1 MALINLS
8 NAYLGFGDHP
18 LLDHTEL
25 HIEQGER
32 VCLVGRNGA
41 GKSTLM
47 KVLAGEVQLDDGK
60 LIFEKDIVVTRLE
73 QDPPRHIED
82 TVFDYVA
89 EGIAHLADLLKQY
102 HHISQQMLTDYSD
115 TLMSQLSQ
123 VQAQLEHANGWQ
135 FENRIQDTLKLLELD
150 PEKRLCELSGGW
162 VRRAALARALVADP
176 DVLLLDEPTNHLDVD
191 TIAWLENLL
200 LEFKGSIIFI
210 SHDRAFIRKMA
221 TRIVDLDR
229 GKLVSYPSNYDV
241 YLETK
246 AEDLRVEALQNELF
260 DKKLAQEEVWIR
272 QGIKAR
278 RTRNEGRVRAL
289 KALREERKAR
299 REVQGT
305 VKIQL
310 DQTARSGK
318 IVFEVEN
325 ASYEVAGKT
334 LLKNFSTTILRGDKI
349 AFIGANGIGKT
360 TLIKLLLGEIQ
371 PTAGTVRCGT
381 KLEVAYFDQY
391 RAELDPE
398 KTVMDNV
405 ADGKQDIE
413 VNGVKRHVL
422 GYLQDFL
429 FPPKRAMTP
438 VKALSGGERNR
449 LLLAKLLLKPNNLL
463 ILDEPTN
470 DLDVET
476 LELLE
481 EMLADYQ
488 GTLIIVSHDRQFID
502 NTATECYIFEG
513 EGVVNKYIGGYHDA
527 KQQQENYFA
536 SKAPY
541 RPSDTSPRK
550 QGEGSG
556 ALQKNVEKAP
566 LVESEN
572 APLRPAD
579 TSSRKQ
585 GEGKKVKLS
594 YKEQR
599 ELEALP
605 EKMEQLEAEIE
616 ALQAEV
622 NSADF
627 FAKDPSYTQT
637 QLQKLADTEMAL
649 EQAFERWEELENI
662 KNGIC

>member
-1 MALINLS
+1 MALLNLS
-8 NAYLGFGDHP
+8 NAYLGFGDFP

-25 HIEQGER
+25 HIEPNER

-60 LIFEKDIVVTRLE
+60 LIFEKDIIVTRLE
-73 QDPPRHIED
+73 QDPPRHIQE
-82 TVFDYVA
+82 TVFEYVA
-89 EGIAHLADLLKQY
+89 EGIAHLSDLLKQY
-102 HHISQQMLTDYSD
+102 HHISQQMLTNYSD
-115 TLMSQLSQ
+115 ELLAKLSQ
-123 VQAQLEHANGWQ
+123 VQAQLEHNNGWQ

-150 PEKRLCELSGGW
+150 PDKKLCELSGGW
-162 VRRAALARALVADP
+162 VRRAALARALVANP
-176 DVLLLDEPTNHLDVD
+176 DILLLDEPTNHLDVEAI
-191 TIAWLENLL
+191 TWLEDLL
-200 LEFKGSIIFI
+200 LNFKGSIIFI
-210 SHDRAFIRKMA
+210 SHDRSFIRKIA

-229 GKLVSYPSNYDV
+229 GKLVSYPGNYDL

-289 KALREERKAR
+289 KKLREERCNR
-299 REVQGT
+299 REVQGKA
-305 VKIQL
+305 KIQL
-310 DQTARSGK
+310 DTTARSGK
-318 IVFEVEN
+318 IVFEIEH
-325 ASYEVAGKT
+325 ASYEVEGKT
-334 LLKNFSTTILRGDKI
+334 LLKDFSATIQRGDKI
-349 AFIGANGIGKT
+349 ALVGPNGCGKT
-360 TLIKLLLGEIQ
+360 TFIKLLLGELQ
-371 PTAGTVRCGT
+371 PTSGTIRCGT
-381 KLEVAYFDQY
+381 KLDVAYFDQY
-391 RAELDPE
+391 RAELDLE

-481 EMLADYQ
+481 ELLADYQ
-488 GTLIIVSHDRQFID
+488 GTLLIVSHDRQFID
-502 NTATECYIFEG
+502 NTVEECFFFEG
-513 EGVVNKYIGGYHDA
+513 SGVLNQYIGGYFDA
-527 KQQQENYFA
+527 KQQQENYHA
-536 SKAPY
+536 SQAVQ
-541 RPSDTSPRK
+541 S
-550 QGEGSG
+550 QN
-556 ALQKNVEKAP
+556 QKKNEP
-566 LVESEN
+566 LVSE
-572 APLRPAD
+572 PA
-579 TSSRKQ
+579 KQ
-585 GEGKKVKLS
+585 EKPKAETKKVKLS

-599 ELEALP
+599 ELEELP
-605 EKMEQLEAEIE
+605 AKMEALEADIE
-616 ALQAEV
+616 ALQTEV

-627 FAKDPSYTQT
+627 FSKEIAYTQEK
-637 QLQKLADTEMAL
+637 LQALAEKEAEL
-649 EQAFERWEELENI
+649 EQAFERWEMLENI
-662 KNGIC
+662 KNGNV

>member
-1 MALINLS
+1 MALLNLS
-8 NAYLGFGDHP
+8 NAYLGFGDFP

-25 HIEQGER
+25 HIEPNER

-60 LIFEKDIVVTRLE
+60 LIFEKDIIVTRLE
-73 QDPPRHIED
+73 QDPPRHIQE
-82 TVFDYVA
+82 TVFEYVA
-89 EGIAHLADLLKQY
+89 EGIAHLSDLLKQY
-102 HHISQQMLTDYSD
+102 HYISQQMLTNYRDE
-115 TLMSQLSQ
+115 LLAKLSQ
-123 VQAQLEHANGWQ
+123 VQAQLEHNNGWQ

-150 PEKRLCELSGGW
+150 PDKKLCELSGGW
-162 VRRAALARALVADP
+162 VRRAALARALVANP
-176 DVLLLDEPTNHLDVD
+176 DILLLDEPTNHLDVEAI
-191 TIAWLENLL
+191 TWLEDLL
-200 LEFKGSIIFI
+200 LNFKGSIIFI
-210 SHDRAFIRKMA
+210 SHDRSFIRKIA

-229 GKLVSYPSNYDV
+229 GKLVSYPGNYDL

-289 KALREERKAR
+289 KKLREERRNR
-299 REVQGT
+299 REVQGKA
-305 VKIQL
+305 KIQL
-310 DQTARSGK
+310 DTTARSGK
-318 IVFEVEN
+318 IVFEIEH
-325 ASYEVAGKT
+325 ASYEVEGKT
-334 LLKNFSTTILRGDKI
+334 LLKDFSATIQRGDKI
-349 AFIGANGIGKT
+349 ALVGPNGCGKT
-360 TLIKLLLGEIQ
+360 TFIKLLLGELQ
-371 PTAGTVRCGT
+371 PTSGTIRCGT
-381 KLEVAYFDQY
+381 KLDVAYFDQY
-391 RAELDPE
+391 RAELDLE

-481 EMLADYQ
+481 ELLADYQ
-488 GTLIIVSHDRQFID
+488 GTLLIVSHDRQFID
-502 NTATECYIFEG
+502 NTVEECFFFEG
-513 EGVVNKYIGGYHDA
+513 NGVLNQYIGGYFDA
-527 KQQQENYFA
+527 KQQQENYHA
-536 SKAPY
+536 SQAVQ
-541 RPSDTSPRK
+541 S
-550 QGEGSG
+550 QN
-556 ALQKNVEKAP
+556 QKKNEP
-566 LVESEN
+566 LVSE
-572 APLRPAD
+572 LV
-579 TSSRKQ
+579 KQ
-585 GEGKKVKLS
+585 EKPKAETKKVKLS

-599 ELEALP
+599 ELEELP
-605 EKMEQLEAEIE
+605 AKMEALEADIE
-616 ALQAEV
+616 ALQTEV

-627 FAKDPSYTQT
+627 FSKEIAYTQEK
-637 QLQKLADTEMAL
+637 LQALAEKEAEL
-649 EQAFERWEELENI
+649 EQAFERWEMLENI
-662 KNGIC
+662 KNGNV

>member
-1 MALINLS
+1 MALLNLS
-8 NAYLGFGDHP
+8 NAYLGFGDFP

-25 HIEQGER
+25 HIEPNER

-60 LIFEKDIVVTRLE
+60 LIFEKDIVVARLE
-73 QDPPRHIED
+73 QDPPRHIQE
-82 TVFDYVA
+82 TVFEYVA
-89 EGIAHLADLLKQY
+89 EGIAHLSDLLKQY

-115 TLMSQLSQ
+115 ELLATLSQ
-123 VQAQLEHANGWQ
+123 VQAQLEHNNGWQ

-150 PEKRLCELSGGW
+150 PDKKLCELSGGW
-162 VRRAALARALVADP
+162 VRRAALARALVANP
-176 DVLLLDEPTNHLDVD
+176 DILLLDEPTNHLDVEAI
-191 TIAWLENLL
+191 TWLEDLL
-200 LEFKGSIIFI
+200 LNFKGSIIFI
-210 SHDRAFIRKMA
+210 SHDRSFIRKMA

-229 GKLVSYPSNYDV
+229 GKLVSYPSNYDL

-278 RTRNEGRVRAL
+278 RTRNEGRVRTL
-289 KALREERKAR
+289 KKLREERRNR
-299 REVQGT
+299 REVQGKA
-305 VKIQL
+305 KIQL
-310 DQTARSGK
+310 DTTARSGK
-318 IVFEVEN
+318 IVFEIEN
-325 ASYEVAGKT
+325 ASYEVEGKT
-334 LLKNFSTTILRGDKI
+334 LLKDFSATIQRGDKI
-349 AFIGANGIGKT
+349 ALVGPNGCGKT
-360 TLIKLLLGEIQ
+360 TFIKLLLGELQ
-371 PTAGTVRCGT
+371 PTSGTIRCGT
-381 KLEVAYFDQY
+381 KLDVAYFDQY
-391 RAELDPE
+391 RAELDLE

-481 EMLADYQ
+481 ELLADYQ
-488 GTLIIVSHDRQFID
+488 GTLLIVSHDRQFID
-502 NTATECYIFEG
+502 NTVEECFFFEG
-513 EGVVNKYIGGYHDA
+513 NGVLNQYIGGYFDA
-527 KQQQENYFA
+527 KQQQENYHVSQA
-536 SKAPY
+536 SQLQNQKKNEPLAAEPA
-541 RPSDTSPRK
+541 K
-550 QGEGSG
+550 Q
-556 ALQKNVEKAP
+556 EKPKIEA
-566 LVESEN
+566 
-572 APLRPAD
+572 
-579 TSSRKQ
+579 
-585 GEGKKVKLS
+585 KKVKLS

-605 EKMEQLEAEIE
+605 AQMEALEAEIE
-616 ALQAEV
+616 SLQTEIS
-622 NSADF
+622 SADF
-627 FAKDPSYTQT
+627 FSKEVAYTQEK
-637 QLQKLADTEMAL
+637 LQALADKEAEL
-649 EQAFERWEELENI
+649 EQAFERWEVLESI
-662 KNGIC
+662 KNGNG

>member
-1 MALINLS
+1 MALLNLS
-8 NAYLGFGDHP
+8 NAYLGFGDFP

-25 HIEQGER
+25 PIEPNER

-73 QDPPRHIED
+73 QDPPRHIQE
-82 TVFDYVA
+82 TVFEYVA
-89 EGIAHLADLLKQY
+89 EGIVHLSDLLKQY
-102 HHISQQMLTDYSD
+102 HHISQQMLTNYSD
-115 TLMSQLSQ
+115 ELLAKLSQ
-123 VQAQLEHANGWQ
+123 VQAQLEHNNGWQ

-150 PEKRLCELSGGW
+150 PDKKLCELSGGW

-176 DVLLLDEPTNHLDVD
+176 DILLLDEPTNHLDVEAI
-191 TIAWLENLL
+191 TWLEDLL
-200 LEFKGSIIFI
+200 LNFKGSIIFI
-210 SHDRAFIRKMA
+210 SHDRSFIRKMA

-229 GKLVSYPSNYDV
+229 GKLVSYPSNYDL

-289 KALREERKAR
+289 KKLREERRNR
-299 REVQGT
+299 REVQGKA
-305 VKIQL
+305 KIQL
-310 DQTARSGK
+310 DTTARSGK
-318 IVFEVEN
+318 IVFEIEH
-325 ASYEVAGKT
+325 ASYEVEGKT
-334 LLKNFSTTILRGDKI
+334 LLKDFSATIQRGDKI
-349 AFIGANGIGKT
+349 ALVGPNGCGKT
-360 TLIKLLLGEIQ
+360 TFIKLLLGELQ
-371 PTAGTVRCGT
+371 PTSGTIRCGT
-381 KLEVAYFDQY
+381 KLDVAYFDQY
-391 RAELDPE
+391 RAELDLE

-481 EMLADYQ
+481 ELLADYQ
-488 GTLIIVSHDRQFID
+488 GTLLIVSHDRQFID
-502 NTATECYIFEG
+502 NTVEECFFFEG
-513 EGVVNKYIGGYHDA
+513 NGVLNQYIGGYFDA
-527 KQQQENYFA
+527 KQQQENYHA
-536 SKAPY
+536 SQAVQSQNQKKNESLLSEPAKQEKPKAE
-541 RPSDTSPRK
+541 T
-550 QGEGSG
+550 
-556 ALQKNVEKAP
+556 
-566 LVESEN
+566 
-572 APLRPAD
+572 
-579 TSSRKQ
+579 
-585 GEGKKVKLS
+585 KKVKLS

-599 ELEALP
+599 ELEELP
-605 EKMEQLEAEIE
+605 AKMEALEADIE
-616 ALQAEV
+616 ALQTEV

-627 FAKDPSYTQT
+627 FSKEIAYTQEK
-637 QLQKLADTEMAL
+637 LQALAEKEAEL
-649 EQAFERWEELENI
+649 EQAFERWEMLENI
-662 KNGIC
+662 KNGNV

>member
-1 MALINLS
+1 MALLNLS

-25 HIEQGER
+25 HIEPNER

-47 KVLAGEVQLDDGK
+47 KVLAGEIQLDDGK
-60 LIFEKDIVVTRLE
+60 LTLEKDIVVTRLE
-73 QDPPRHIED
+73 QDPPRHVQES
-82 TVFDYVA
+82 VFDYVA
-89 EGIAHLADLLKQY
+89 EGIAHLSDLLKQY
-102 HHISQQMLTDYSD
+102 HHISQQMQTDYSD
-115 TLMSQLSQ
+115 ELLTKLSHI
-123 VQAQLEHANGWQ
+123 QAQLEHNNGWQ

-150 PEKRLCELSGGW
+150 PDKKLCELSGGW

-176 DVLLLDEPTNHLDVD
+176 DILLLDEPTNHLDVEAI
-191 TIAWLENLL
+191 TWLEDLL
-200 LEFKGSIIFI
+200 LNFKGSIIFI
-210 SHDRAFIRKMA
+210 SHDRSFIRKMA

-229 GKLVSYPSNYDV
+229 GKLVSYPSNYDL

-246 AEDLRVEALQNELF
+246 AEDLRVEELQNALF

-289 KALREERKAR
+289 KKLREERRNR
-299 REVQGT
+299 REVQGSA
-305 VKIQL
+305 KIQI
-310 DQTARSGK
+310 DQSTRSGK
-318 IVFEVEN
+318 IVFDIEN
-325 ASYEVAGKT
+325 ASYKVAGKT
-334 LLKNFSTTILRGDKI
+334 LLKNFSATIQRGDKI
-349 AFIGANGIGKT
+349 ALVGANGCGKT
-360 TLIKLLLGEIQ
+360 TFIKLLLGELQ
-371 PTAGTVRCGT
+371 PTSGTIHCGT

-391 RAELDPE
+391 RAELDLE

-481 EMLADYQ
+481 ELLTDYQ

-502 NTATECYIFEG
+502 NTVEECFFFEG
-513 EGVVNKYIGGYHDA
+513 DGVVNKYIGGYFDA
-527 KQQQENYFA
+527 KQQQIQYHATLAAHSQNVKKNEPLA
-536 SKAPY
+536 IEPVKA
-541 RPSDTSPRK
+541 
-550 QGEGSG
+550 
-556 ALQKNVEKAP
+556 EKPKA
-566 LVESEN
+566 E
-572 APLRPAD
+572 
-579 TSSRKQ
+579 Q
-585 GEGKKVKLS
+585 KKVKLS

-605 EKMEQLEAEIE
+605 AQMEALEAEME
-616 ALQAEV
+616 ALQSEV

-627 FAKDPSYTQT
+627 FSKEASYTQA
-637 QLQKLADTEMAL
+637 QLQKLAEAEMAL
-649 EQAFERWEELENI
+649 EQAFERWEQLENI
-662 KNGIC
+662 KNGNL

>member
-1 MALINLS
+1 MALLNLS

-25 HIEQGER
+25 HIEPNER

-47 KVLAGEVQLDDGK
+47 KVLAGEIQLDDGK
-60 LIFEKDIVVTRLE
+60 LTLEKDIVVTRLE
-73 QDPPRHIED
+73 QDPPRHVQES
-82 TVFDYVA
+82 VFDYVA
-89 EGIAHLADLLKQY
+89 EGIAHLSDLLKQY
-102 HHISQQMLTDYSD
+102 HHISQQMQTDYSD
-115 TLMSQLSQ
+115 ELLTKLSHI
-123 VQAQLEHANGWQ
+123 QAQLEHNNGWQ

-150 PEKRLCELSGGW
+150 PDKKLCELSGGW

-176 DVLLLDEPTNHLDVD
+176 DILLLDEPTNHLDVEAI
-191 TIAWLENLL
+191 TWLEDLL
-200 LEFKGSIIFI
+200 LNFKGSIIFI
-210 SHDRAFIRKMA
+210 SHDRSFIRKMA

-229 GKLVSYPSNYDV
+229 GKLVSYPSNYDL

-246 AEDLRVEALQNELF
+246 AEDLRVEELQNALL

-289 KALREERKAR
+289 KKLREERRNR
-299 REVQGT
+299 REVQGSA
-305 VKIQL
+305 KIQI
-310 DQTARSGK
+310 DQSTRSGK
-318 IVFEVEN
+318 IVFDIEN

-334 LLKNFSTTILRGDKI
+334 LLKNFSATIQRGDKI
-349 AFIGANGIGKT
+349 ALVGANGCGKT
-360 TLIKLLLGEIQ
+360 TFIKLLLGELQ
-371 PTAGTVRCGT
+371 PTSGTIHCGT

-391 RAELDPE
+391 RAELDLE

-481 EMLADYQ
+481 ELLTDYQ

-502 NTATECYIFEG
+502 NTVEECFFFEG
-513 EGVVNKYIGGYHDA
+513 DGVVNKYIGGYFDA
-527 KQQQENYFA
+527 KQQQIQYHA
-536 SKAPY
+536 SLAANSQNVKKNEPLAIEPVKA
-541 RPSDTSPRK
+541 
-550 QGEGSG
+550 
-556 ALQKNVEKAP
+556 EKPKA
-566 LVESEN
+566 E
-572 APLRPAD
+572 
-579 TSSRKQ
+579 Q
-585 GEGKKVKLS
+585 KKVKLS

-605 EKMEQLEAEIE
+605 AQMEALEAEME
-616 ALQAEV
+616 ALQTEV

-627 FAKDPSYTQT
+627 FSKEASYTQA
-637 QLQKLADTEMAL
+637 QLQKLAEAEMAL
-649 EQAFERWEELENI
+649 EQAFERWEQLENI
-662 KNGIC
+662 KNGNL